1 MALPFERNPVTI
13 RRMKI
18 NLNLKVREDNG
29 PVSMPYAGPEY
40 YPEFTVTQKEDD
52 GEYDLGDLPDTGELT
67 IRYSMSRS
75 SENKKTGICTYTF
88 EVREIVSAADAK
100 EKSPSKNYGADA
112 GSALDKLKE
121 QAEHES
127 EDNAAEEEGE

>member
-1 MALPFERNPVTI
+1 MALPFERNSVTI

-29 PVSMPYAGPEY
+29 PISMASTGSEY
-40 YPEFTVTQKEDD
+40 YPEFTITQKAADED
-52 GEYDLGDLPDTGELT
+52 YDLGDLPDTGELT

-88 EVREIVSAADAK
+88 EVREIVSAVDAK
-100 EKSPSKNYGADA
+100 GKSPSKNYGADA